1 MQNQFSADVDLLPVL
16 AWTALPDG
24 TIDYVNRSW
33 CEYTGTSRDNAR
45 GTSLE
50 SLLHPDDAEALA
62 GCRCALSDAG
72 GSHECEVR
80 LRRHDGVHRWF
91 QVRFVPQQDAEG
103 HLLKWFGVG
112 TDVENLRG
120 TNALSARTGDEMEL
134 KQSQAFLA
142 KTQRLSHTGTLAW
155 RLRTDEII
163 WSEELYRIYELNPG
177 VKLTH
182 ELINTRIHPEDIPL
196 HDEMVQRQRS
206 DVRGYSSE
214 HRLLMPDGRVK
225 YLHLVAHVMEDE
237 HGDPEYIAAVQDVT
251 ERRLADEALD
261 KARAELAHVARV
273 ASLGA
278 LAAAIAHEVNQ
289 PLAGIITNA
298 STCLRMLATEPP
310 NIDGARE
317 TARRTIRDGNRAAE
331 VIKRLRAMFA
341 NKELETE
348 PVDLNEAAREVI
360 AMLLGELQQAGVV
373 VQAEFMQGLS
383 RVRGDRVQL
392 QQVIVNLIRNASD
405 AMHSVTERAR
415 WLRVGTCMDGEDWV
429 RLVVRDNGD
438 GFDPRDAER
447 IFQAFHTTKPHGTGI
462 GLSVSRS
469 IIEAHGG
476 RIWAF
481 TNEGQGACFTF
492 TVPAW
497 TENGASPA
505 SPIGSA

>member
-1 MQNQFSADVDLLPVL
+1 
-16 AWTALPDG
+16 
-24 TIDYVNRSW
+24 
-33 CEYTGTSRDNAR
+33 
-45 GTSLE
+45 
-50 SLLHPDDAEALA
+50 
-62 GCRCALSDAG
+62 
-72 GSHECEVR
+72 
-80 LRRHDGVHRWF
+80 
-91 QVRFVPQQDAEG
+91 
-103 HLLKWFGVG
+103 
-112 TDVENLRG
+112 
-120 TNALSARTGDEMEL
+120 NALSARTGDEMEL

-155 RLRTDEII
+155 RLRSDEII

-341 NKELETE
+341 NKELE
-348 PVDLNEAAREVI
+348 
-360 AMLLGELQQAGVV
+360 
-373 VQAEFMQGLS
+373 
-383 RVRGDRVQL
+383 
-392 QQVIVNLIRNASD
+392 
-405 AMHSVTERAR
+405 
-415 WLRVGTCMDGEDWV
+415 
-429 RLVVRDNGD
+429 
-438 GFDPRDAER
+438 
-447 IFQAFHTTKPHGTGI
+447 
-462 GLSVSRS
+462 
-469 IIEAHGG
+469 
-476 RIWAF
+476 
-481 TNEGQGACFTF
+481 
-492 TVPAW
+492 
-497 TENGASPA
+497 
-505 SPIGSA
+505 